1 MKLEDWKRRPLVI
14 WKGALVQR
22 GVAGCA
28 ALCTM
33 CVHPIEKVEKLI
45 ATRHLTPRIENLWNL
60 RGETACRIQKFSH
73 PAPGAHVPQCRYHTT
88 MQLRLLVRLRALAL
102 SAYSI

>member
-14 WKGALVQR
+14 WKGALVQQ

-33 CVHPIEKVEKLI
+33 CVHLKK
-45 ATRHLTPRIENLWNL
+45 NL
-60 RGETACRIQKFSH
+60 
-73 PAPGAHVPQCRYHTT
+73 
-88 MQLRLLVRLRALAL
+88 
-102 SAYSI
+102 